1 MNVNVWDVHVDIENL
16 VRGLVRNKLD
26 LAKIFNADEPRVAS
40 SADAAARSRRNA
52 GSARKPL

>member
-16 VRGLVRNKLD
+16 VRNKLD
-26 LAKIFNADEPRVAS
+26 LAKISNADEPRVAS